1 MITANVIAEIDK
13 VIKDVWLQEICND
26 YANGFLLK
34 EASLQCSFYHHL
46 QNRLGGLM
54 KENNLYLYPEFYF
67 DQLYYFADL
76 AIVQMDMGIEAE
88 YIGKRMTDVAAVI
101 ELKYDGGTA
110 KSTGD
115 YIKTD
120 VAKLKNYIKNMEI
133 PVIFLTARDS
143 EEDIVNALDMGASDY
158 LTKPFRT
165 GELIARINKILNKKT
180 ISVKNITY
188 DLNKMSVYK
197 DNKIINLTT
206 LELKILGL
214 LFTNINK
221 VVTRDKIIDSIW
233 EWTGNDVND
242 NTVTVYMKRIREKL
256 DSDIIITLKGMGYRI
271 DEK

>member
-1 MITANVIAEIDK
+1 MKILLVEDNLNIRESLEYSFK
-13 VIKDVWLQEICND
+13 VKNINLISKSNIKDTLFFLEDNKVDLIILD
-26 YANGFLLK
+26 VTLPDGNGFD
-34 EASLQCSFYHHL
+34 
-46 QNRLGGLM
+46 
-54 KENNLYLYPEFYF
+54 LY
-67 DQLYYFADL
+67 
-76 AIVQMDMGIEAE
+76 
-88 YIGKRMTDVAAVI
+88 
-101 ELKYDGGTA
+101 
-110 KSTGD
+110 
-115 YIKTD
+115 
-120 VAKLKNYIKNMEI
+120 KNYIKNMGI

-197 DNKIINLTT
+197 DDKIINLTT

-271 DEK
+271 DEI

>member
-1 MITANVIAEIDK
+1 MKILLVEDNLNIRESLEYSFK
-13 VIKDVWLQEICND
+13 VKNINLISKSNIKDTLSFLEDNKVDLIILD
-26 YANGFLLK
+26 VTLPDGNGFD
-34 EASLQCSFYHHL
+34 
-46 QNRLGGLM
+46 
-54 KENNLYLYPEFYF
+54 LY
-67 DQLYYFADL
+67 
-76 AIVQMDMGIEAE
+76 
-88 YIGKRMTDVAAVI
+88 
-101 ELKYDGGTA
+101 
-110 KSTGD
+110 
-115 YIKTD
+115 
-120 VAKLKNYIKNMEI
+120 KNYIKNMGI

>member
-1 MITANVIAEIDK
+1 MKILLVEDNLNIRESLEYSFK
-13 VIKDVWLQEICND
+13 VKNINLISKSNIKDTLSFLEDNKVDLIILD
-26 YANGFLLK
+26 VTLPDGNGFD
-34 EASLQCSFYHHL
+34 
-46 QNRLGGLM
+46 
-54 KENNLYLYPEFYF
+54 LY
-67 DQLYYFADL
+67 
-76 AIVQMDMGIEAE
+76 
-88 YIGKRMTDVAAVI
+88 
-101 ELKYDGGTA
+101 
-110 KSTGD
+110 
-115 YIKTD
+115 
-120 VAKLKNYIKNMEI
+120 KNYIKNMGI
-133 PVIFLTARDS
+133 PVIFLTARDN

-197 DNKIINLTT
+197 DDKIINLTT

-271 DEK
+271 DEE